1 MDDRG
6 GSAECPGKIS
16 KKKES
21 ESERYNQNKS
31 TTPGYHTRTTHS
43 HTHNTF
49 IKMADDQLHEHLD
62 TVKPCTHKKPYLG
75 LASDKYS
82 TNTET
87 CVGKSILISNLK
99 ISVSG
104 RCHILFNDLA
114 LVPEKWHLEE
124 DDDGNLGIDLDND
137 GEEESTTT
145 TIPEGSGSDIPAIVL
160 SSSPKGGDSDIPVI
174 S

>member
-1 MDDRG
+1 
-6 GSAECPGKIS
+6 
-16 KKKES
+16 
-21 ESERYNQNKS
+21 
-31 TTPGYHTRTTHS
+31 
-43 HTHNTF
+43 
-49 IKMADDQLHEHLD
+49 MADDQLHEHLD
-62 TVKPCTHKKPYLG
+62 TVKPCTHKKPYFG

-82 TNTET
+82 TNTGT
-87 CVGKSILISNLK
+87 RLGKSFLISNLK
-99 ISVSG
+99 ISMSG

-145 TIPEGSGSDIPAIVL
+145 TIPGGVGSGGGSDIPAIVL